1 MAFKWDNV
9 TDILWPEVM
18 VALGVGAGHVL
29 ARGADAKVGWD
40 KAFRRIQDWLHVSL
54 LGIGVYGTGAGK
66 AKDASLALILAD
78 LPLVSESITA
88 TVFEKIAGGRTLRSR
103 RELKGRELA
112 AHEIEQAVDMAIKQ
126 LQAGQGQGALQ
137 WQHTGVGATLEF

>member
-1 MAFKWDNV
+1 MFKWDNV
-9 TDILWPEVM
+9 TDILWPEAM

-29 ARGADAKVGWD
+29 ARGADAKMGWE
-40 KAFRRIQDWLHVSL
+40 KAFRRIQDYLHVAL

-88 TVFEKIAGGRTLRSR
+88 TVWEKIATGKTLRSR
-103 RELKGRELA
+103 RDLKGRELGTR
-112 AHEIEQAVDMAIKQ
+112 EIQQAVEAALKQ
-126 LQAGQGQGALQ
+126 LQEGKPGSEIPVREA
-137 WQHTGVGATLEF
+137 VGSYSL